1 MVVVTH
7 GGVLRA
13 LHKRAA
19 PTDAS
24 QGKIMNASINIFHIN
39 GDDWSIKTWGDTS
52 HLHETGF
59 LENAFG
65 GDINSG

>member
-19 PTDAS
+19 PTDVF
-24 QGKIMNASINIFHIN
+24 QGKIQNASVNIFHLS
-39 GDDWSIKTWGDTS
+39 GDEWLIKIWGDTN
-52 HLHETGF
+52 HLNKTGF

-65 GDINSG
+65 GDGNSG